1 MKNKILKWMKNERS
15 ASQTTEN
22 GMLMLGGIALAVGV
36 SFLVAQYMKSSG
48 TTILDGMDSTAAGG
62 IDPDSAPAN
71 TGDGWLKQ

>member
-1 MKNKILKWMKNERS
+1 MFGYILRWMKKERS

-48 TTILDGMDSTAAGG
+48 ITILDGMDATASGG
-62 IDPDSAPAN
+62 IDPEVNQPN
-71 TGDGWLKQ
+71 VGDGWLKQ